1 LTLLQS
7 CGFALLWKRQHYV
20 LFHIVEFSRLL

>member
-7 CGFALLWKRQHYV
+7 CGFALLWKPQRYV
-20 LFHIVEFSRLL
+20 LFYIVEFSSLL